1 MTILPKKD
9 KSENSDSDGSNS
21 STNSTNTTPRDA
33 YQHTGSCHNE
43 DYDSASQSKPGSV
56 SRSKRRLRA
65 AVSTRPLQTARPT
78 PLSLTVPLL
87 PTSSASCSTSSS
99 LPQSST
105 CVTKPRKIP
114 ALVAAGYSSDECNS
128 AEEYDASTRSK
139 TDSEREQRF
148 EEYLWKEW
156 GFIIKQM
163 KLDGNCLFRSIADQ
177 IYGDEEMQS
186 MVRNMCMDY
195 MMKNHDYFA
204 QFVTEDFSKYISRK
218 SMDCCYGNHLEMQAL
233 SEMFNRN
240 IEVYQFK
247 KPPIVFYS
255 PDATDNDPMRL
266 SYHGQIHYNSIVD
279 PKRPAVG
286 VGLGLPGYKPCEEDK
301 HVLERAIKE
310 SEEFTIEQSMLKDK
324 LDATEIEAT
333 NEAVEEAIARE
344 SYLIWLEE
352 TRNRHEYKASS
363 SSIITQPLPSPSNDL
378 SPSNSPPRSPL
389 LRSQSLTSLNPIL
402 KPTQSPPPV
411 QLPTHS
417 ATHYPCGKV
426 SPVLFK
432 RQVSSPTLAKL
443 RSSNSSL
450 LSPSYSDNSISFSR
464 PKHSHK
470 HTHKKLSSSTSNLR
484 TVPYPSPKSSPHS
497 SKHNSPTTS
506 PTNSPRS
513 SPLLSAPPPL
523 RSPTDQ
529 VAEKSAPT
537 SSGPIYPFEYSSML
551 DGPSFGMSD
560 WGDDSIIAAVMA
572 ASQQEYFQAQLNN
585 S

>member
-9 KSENSDSDGSNS
+9 KSDNSDSDGSNS
-21 STNSTNTTPRDA
+21 SNTSTQARDA
-33 YQHTGSCHNE
+33 YQHTASCHNE
-43 DYDSASQSKPGSV
+43 DYDSASQSTACSV

-65 AVSTRPLQTARPT
+65 SVSTRPLQTARPA
-78 PLSLTVPLL
+78 PLSLTIPLL
-87 PTSSASCSTSSS
+87 PSCSASSSSSSS
-99 LPQSST
+99 LPQPST
-105 CVTKPRKIP
+105 SITKPRKIP
-114 ALVAAGYSSDECNS
+114 ALLAAGYSSDECNS
-128 AEEYDASTRSK
+128 AEEYDSSTRSK
-139 TDSEREQRF
+139 TDCDREQRF

-156 GFIIKQM
+156 GFLIKQM

-186 MVRNMCMDY
+186 MVRGMCMDY
-195 MMKNHDYFA
+195 MMKNSDYFA

-218 SMDCCYGNHLEMQAL
+218 SRDCCYGNHLEMQAL
-233 SEMFNRN
+233 SEMYNRN

-286 VGLGLPGYKPCEEDK
+286 VGLGLPGYKPSEEDK
-301 HVLERAIKE
+301 RVLERAIKE
-310 SEEFTIEQSMLKDK
+310 SEEFTIEESMLKDK

-352 TRNRHEYKASS
+352 TRTRQDYKASS
-363 SSIITQPLPSPSNDL
+363 SSVITQALSSPSNDI

-389 LRSQSLTSLNPIL
+389 LRSRSLTNLNPIL
-402 KPTQSPPPV
+402 KPAQSPPPL
-411 QLPTHS
+411 QLPS
-417 ATHYPCGKV
+417 GKM
-426 SPVLFK
+426 SPVMFK
-432 RQVSSPTLAKL
+432 RQVSSPSLAKL
-443 RSSNSSL
+443 RTSPTTPVMT
-450 LSPSYSDNSISFSR
+450 PSYSDNSISFSR

-470 HTHKKLSSSTSNLR
+470 HSYKKLSSSTSNFR
-484 TVPYPSPKSSPHS
+484 KVPYPSPKSSPHS
-497 SKHNSPTTS
+497 SKHNSPTSS
-506 PTNSPRS
+506 PSTSPRS
-513 SPLLSAPPPL
+513 SPLLSNPPI
-523 RSPTDQ
+523 RSPQEQ
-529 VAEKSAPT
+529 VVEKSLPT
-537 SSGPIYPFEYSSML
+537 SSDPIYPFEYSSML

-572 ASQQEYFQAQLNN
+572 ASQQEYFQAQLN
-585 S
+585 SS

>member
-9 KSENSDSDGSNS
+9 KSDNSDSDGSNS
-21 STNSTNTTPRDA
+21 SNNSTKARRSPKSRDA
-33 YQHTGSCHNE
+33 YQHTASGLNE
-43 DYDSASQSKPGSV
+43 DYDSSSQSTACSV
-56 SRSKRRLRA
+56 ARSKRRLRA
-65 AVSTRPLQTARPT
+65 SVSTRPIQTARPP
-78 PLSLTVPLL
+78 PLSLTL
-87 PTSSASCSTSSS
+87 PTCSAASSS
-99 LPQSST
+99 PQSSGPS
-105 CVTKPRKIP
+105 VTKPRKIP
-114 ALVAAGYSSDECNS
+114 ALIAAGYSSDECNS
-128 AEEYDASTRSK
+128 AEEYDNASRGK

-156 GFIIKQM
+156 GYIIKQM

-186 MVRNMCMDY
+186 LVRGMCMDY
-195 MMKNHDYFA
+195 MMKNNDYFA

-218 SMDCCYGNHLEMQAL
+218 RRDCCYGNHLEMQAL
-233 SEMFNRN
+233 SEMYNRN

-286 VGLGLPGYKPCEEDK
+286 VGLGIPGYKPSEEDK
-301 HVLERAIKE
+301 RVLERAIKE
-310 SEEFTIEQSMLKDK
+310 SEDFTIEQSMLKDK

-352 TRNRHEYKASS
+352 THKRHEYKETS
-363 SSIITQPLPSPSNDL
+363 SSIITQSLSSPSHDL

-389 LRSQSLTSLNPIL
+389 LRSQSLTSL
-402 KPTQSPPPV
+402 KPQSPPVQTPSPS

-417 ATHYPCGKV
+417 LSYPSKV
-426 SPVLFK
+426 FPVAFK
-432 RQVSSPTLAKL
+432 RQASSPSLAKL
-443 RSSNSSL
+443 RGSPCPL
-450 LSPSYSDNSISFSR
+450 LSPSHSDSSISFSR
-464 PKHSHK
+464 PKHTHK
-470 HTHKKLSSSTSNLR
+470 HGHKKLSSSASNLR
-484 TVPYPSPKSSPHS
+484 AVPYPSPK
-497 SKHNSPTTS
+497 TS
-506 PTNSPRS
+506 PNNSKQT
-513 SPLLSAPPPL
+513 SPLQSNPLSPEH
-523 RSPTDQ
+523 
-529 VAEKSAPT
+529 VAEKSLCPPLD
-537 SSGPIYPFEYSSML
+537 PIYPFEYSSML
-551 DGPSFGMSD
+551 DAPSFGFSD

-572 ASQQEYFQAQLNN
+572 ASQQEYFQAQLNI

>member
-9 KSENSDSDGSNS
+9 KSDNSDSDGSNS
-21 STNSTNTTPRDA
+21 SNNSTKPRRSPKPRDA
-33 YQHTGSCHNE
+33 YQHTASGLNE
-43 DYDSASQSKPGSV
+43 EYDSSSQSTACSL

-65 AVSTRPLQTARPT
+65 SVSTRPIQTARPA
-78 PLSLTVPLL
+78 PLSLTLPLPL
-87 PTSSASCSTSSS
+87 PTCSASA
-99 LPQSST
+99 PQSSGPSLA
-105 CVTKPRKIP
+105 KPRKIP
-114 ALVAAGYSSDECNS
+114 ALIAAGYSSDECNS
-128 AEEYDASTRSK
+128 AEEYDDASRGK

-156 GFIIKQM
+156 GYIIKQM

-186 MVRNMCMDY
+186 LVRSMCMDY
-195 MMKNHDYFA
+195 MMKNSDYFA

-218 SMDCCYGNHLEMQAL
+218 RRDCCYGNHLEMQAL
-233 SEMFNRN
+233 SEMYNRN

-286 VGLGLPGYKPCEEDK
+286 VGLGLPGYKPSEEDTR
-301 HVLERAIKE
+301 VLERAIKE

-333 NEAVEEAIARE
+333 NEAVEEAVARE

-352 TRNRHEYKASS
+352 TRKNHEYKETS
-363 SSIITQPLPSPSNDL
+363 SSIITQSLSSPSHDL

-389 LRSQSLTSLNPIL
+389 LRSQSLTSLNPLL
-402 KPTQSPPPV
+402 KPGPQSPPLQAPSPPP
-411 QLPTHS
+411 LPTHS
-417 ATHYPCGKV
+417 LPYPSKV
-426 SPVLFK
+426 SPVTFK
-432 RQVSSPTLAKL
+432 RQVSSPSLAKL
-443 RSSNSSL
+443 HSSPCAL
-450 LSPSYSDNSISFSR
+450 LSPSLSDSSSSFSR
-464 PKHSHK
+464 PKHTHK
-470 HTHKKLSSSTSNLR
+470 HGHKKLSGSASNLR
-484 TVPYPSPKSSPHS
+484 TVPYPSPKTSPLS
-497 SKHNSPTTS
+497 SKLTS
-506 PTNSPRS
+506 PANSPRS
-513 SPLLSAPPPL
+513 SPILSNPL
-523 RSPTDQ
+523 PSPEH
-529 VAEKSAPT
+529 VAEKSLPP
-537 SSGPIYPFEYSSML
+537 SFDPIYPFEYSSML
-551 DGPSFGMSD
+551 DAPSFGFSD

-572 ASQQEYFQAQLNN
+572 ASQQEYFQAQLNI